1 VGLGWSI
8 MKPKILVW
16 NVSGLNDKD
25 KSLRIRR
32 LLRDWR
38 ADIVCLSETKLEYI
52 SREEIFYLWGCQP
65 VD

>member
-1 VGLGWSI
+1 VGLGCSI

-16 NVSGLNDKD
+16 NVRGLNDKD
-25 KSLRIRR
+25 KSLRIRG

-38 ADIVCLSETKLEYI
+38 ADIVCLSETKLEHI
-52 SREEIFYLWGCQP
+52 SREEICYLWGCQC